1 MGRTSWASSRPLASG
16 IPSAFATMATGS
28 STGAAASLRSSTGGS
43 ACWLASATSCL
54 STSSS
59 RASSTPRLSSR
70 LVVGLTEIK
79 TDKLSGWEFGP
90 FGIPNAPSIKDPVLR
105 KKKLNAE
112 IANGRL
118 AMVAII
124 GMWFQDGLTGS
135 AWGDWSLYTESP
147 LRAFESELG
156 VQAPA
161 GFWDPLG
168 FTKDGSKA
176 DFVRRRAVELK
187 HGRVSMYACIGY
199 FVPEYA
205 RWPGDLS
212 PSQGIKFTDVPNG
225 LGALSKVPLAGWAQ
239 IVLFC
244 GIVENTGFF
253 QGRQKIG
260 IMLDASMT
268 RDKGEPGNY
277 GLGFLGAWNKY
288 TPIPQ
293 LRKRKLNAELA
304 NGRLAMTAI
313 LAMFFQDGTVGG
325 TGPEMW
331 QISFPEYSNTVGDF
345 IPKNLS

>member
-1 MGRTSWASSRPLASG
+1 MGKVPALGWFQTVIFCGQMEL
-16 IPSAFATMATGS
+16 FAAYQPDQGLE
-28 STGAAASLRSSTGGS
+28 GK
-43 ACWLASATSCL
+43 
-54 STSSS
+54 
-59 RASSTPRLSSR
+59 LSSR

-205 RWPGDLS
+205 HWPGDLS

-253 QGRQKIG
+253 H
-260 IMLDASMT
+260 
-268 RDKGEPGNY
+268 
-277 GLGFLGAWNKY
+277 GAWNKY